1 MRQAKHQQRRTTMT
15 NLNPREQHHL
25 NNAKFF
31 TVIRGNSRNR
41 IRREFPTIGYA
52 EEWALAHFKGDKRS
66 MIYAVS
72 DEGSAHIK
80 NI

>member
-1 MRQAKHQQRRTTMT
+1 MT

-25 NNAKFF
+25 DNAKFF

-41 IRREFPTIGYA
+41 IRREFPTLACA
-52 EEWALAHFKGDKRS
+52 EEWALAHFKGDKRA
-66 MIYAVS
+66 MLYAVS

-80 NI
+80 NV